1 VTEYRLAPAKINLAL
16 HVTGRRAD
24 GYHLLESL
32 VVFTRFGD
40 RLAVRPAQADTFSVD
55 GAYGQGIPD
64 DDGNLVLRARNLLR
78 QAAGTATRPV
88 AIRLE
93 KNLPAS
99 SGVGGGSSD
108 AAATLRALCRLWS
121 IDPREET
128 ARGVAAALGAD
139 VPMCLSAL
147 PLVARGIGH
156 DIVPL
161 ADFPALPIVLVN
173 PGVSVSTPS
182 VFSRLAS
189 RENPPLPPL
198 PRFADAD
205 AVAVGWRRPAT
216 TSRRRRGRWHP
227 KSPRHTP
234 RLSAPAHGLR
244 ACRAPARPVSVS
256 LPAPRA
262 RRRRPNAS
270 AANTPAGSSKRPTPW
285 HRESSRMS
293 RIDEQRPFVP
303 VGIAVLTVSDTR
315 TLADDRSGQTLVDRI
330 AEAGHRLA
338 ARDIVRDDRN
348 LIREQV
354 LAWSEDSAIDVVI
367 TTGGTGFTGRDVT
380 PEALEPIFEKRMDG
394 FSEVFHRISYDK
406 IGTSTIQ
413 SRATGGVVNATFV
426 FVLPGSPGACKDAWD
441 GILKPQLDYR
451 HMPCNFV
458 EIMPR
463 LDEHLKR
470 GATSVASVRASASSS
485 FLVCI
490 STEIM
495 PSAYPKLR
503 RRASRPGLPRITKV
517 LALFQIDR

>member
-40 RLAVRPAQADTFSVD
+40 RLAVGPAQADTFSVD
-55 GAYGQGIPD
+55 GVYGQGIPD

-128 ARGVAAALGAD
+128 VRGVAAALGAD

-189 RENPPLPPL
+189 RENPPLPLL
-198 PRFADAD
+198 PRFAGAD
-205 AVAVGWRRPAT
+205 AVAGWLAT
-216 TSRRRRGRWHP
+216 TRND
-227 KSPRHTP
+227 
-234 RLSAPAHGLR
+234 LE
-244 ACRAPARPVSVS
+244 APARA
-256 LPAPRA
+256 LAPEIATAHAALARA
-262 RRRRPNAS
+262 GARFA
-270 AANTPAGSSKRPTPW
+270 
-285 HRESSRMS
+285 RMS
-293 RIDEQRPFVP
+293 GSGATCFGIFAGAAGAKEAADRIRREHAGWFVEATHTMASGEFEDEQ
-303 VGIAVLTVSDTR
+303 D
-315 TLADDRSGQTLVDRI
+315 
-330 AEAGHRLA
+330 
-338 ARDIVRDDRN
+338 
-348 LIREQV
+348 
-354 LAWSEDSAIDVVI
+354 
-367 TTGGTGFTGRDVT
+367 
-380 PEALEPIFEKRMDG
+380 
-394 FSEVFHRISYDK
+394 
-406 IGTSTIQ
+406 
-413 SRATGGVVNATFV
+413 
-426 FVLPGSPGACKDAWD
+426 
-441 GILKPQLDYR
+441 
-451 HMPCNFV
+451 
-458 EIMPR
+458 
-463 LDEHLKR
+463 
-470 GATSVASVRASASSS
+470 
-485 FLVCI
+485 
-490 STEIM
+490 
-495 PSAYPKLR
+495 
-503 RRASRPGLPRITKV
+503 
-517 LALFQIDR
+517 